1 MAARLGGRLRTL
13 GILWALRRE
22 QLHPGSRDRPIV
34 AVMRYSGK
42 ISYSLYAVH
51 TPAIMLATWGLLVVA
66 GNTDYFVQLAANLTA
81 SAAATL
87 LTYYGVERVFYRPR
101 V

>member
-1 MAARLGGRLRTL
+1 
-13 GILWALRRE
+13 
-22 QLHPGSRDRPIV
+22 
-34 AVMRYSGK
+34 MRYFGR
-42 ISYSLYAVH
+42 ISYSLYAMH
-51 TPAIMLATWGLLVVA
+51 APAIMLATWVLLSFTPTR
-66 GNTDYFVQLAANLTA
+66 NYFVQLACTLTA